1 MGQHEQP
8 MPAGRRRIA
17 LATGVAITALL
28 IVLATAST
36 SGSGRHGSFIPLG
49 ATAADAV
56 QAVEDQLMQECLS
69 LEQATGLLSSAL
81 TKAGIGPDDYTVR
94 TDGGVQSKS
103 ASSTWFSSTSPRD
116 ATRTPAW
123 VATRRVTGSSTSPDP
138 EHSRL
143 RRRSGRRRRK
153 LAGSR
158 LAVGTCLG
166 TADRHMAVQRGSL
179 RRQQASSPARRGTSS
194 Y

>member
-81 TKAGIGPDDYTVR
+81 TEAGIGPDDYTVR
-94 TDGGVQSKS
+94 TDGGIQSRIGEFDLVLEHLAKGCHTYAGVGS
-103 ASSTWFSSTSPRD
+103 DASGD
-116 ATRTPAW
+116 W
-123 VATRRVTGSSTSPDP
+123 VFYVAGPGT
-138 EHSRL
+138 
-143 RRRSGRRRRK
+143 
-153 LAGSR
+153 LA
-158 LAVGTCLG
+158 A
-166 TADRHMAVQRGSL
+166 AEAEWAQE
-179 RRQQASSPARRGTSS
+179 AEARR
-194 Y
+194 